1 MTLHDRNISRRSV
14 LTGGG
19 ALAIA
24 FHLPRLARAQA
35 GAALDAP
42 AMPNAFLRIGADN
55 TVTVICKH
63 VEMGQ
68 GPYTGLTTIVAEE
81 LDADWSQMRAESA
94 PVNANLLFRE
104 LLCGGRAVAIGP
116 HVQS

>member
-55 TVTVICKH
+55 TLTVICKH

-68 GPYTGLTTIVAEE
+68 GPYTGLTTIVA
-81 LDADWSQMRAESA
+81 AQPA
-94 PVNANLLFRE
+94 PHWPPLRPQPPPLT
-104 LLCGGRAVAIGP
+104 P
-116 HVQS
+116 HLYTHLP